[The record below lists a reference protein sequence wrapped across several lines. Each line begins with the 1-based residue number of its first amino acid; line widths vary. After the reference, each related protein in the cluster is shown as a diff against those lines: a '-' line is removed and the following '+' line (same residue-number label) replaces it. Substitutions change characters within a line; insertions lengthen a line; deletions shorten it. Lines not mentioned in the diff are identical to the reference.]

1 MANAVCRKLLVM
13 FRLLGG
19 DDGIFARP
27 DESLSVT
34 DRVLGVRGRLLVER
48 KVSRTQLDRRAA
60 VQPVGDLGVGE
71 IFEKLLDR
79 AYARFIDVD
88 VPLAVMFGGPG
99 VWFVLPCHTP
109 TIFCLSLP

>member
-1 MANAVCRKLLVM
+1 MPSIGSSAKSLDSSLATAKHSSSSAASSGVTGMANAVCRKLLVM

-48 KVSRTQLDRRAA
+48 KVRWEERR
-60 VQPVGDLGVGE
+60 VGKECVRSCRVRG
-71 IFEKLLDR
+71 
-79 AYARFIDVD
+79 
-88 VPLAVMFGGPG
+88 
-99 VWFVLPCHTP
+99 TP
-109 TIFCLSLP
+109 SHKKKKKN

>member
-79 AYARFIDVD
+79 ADRSEERRVGKECVRTGRSRWSPYN
-88 VPLAVMFGGPG
+88 
-99 VWFVLPCHTP
+99 T
-109 TIFCLSLP
+109 